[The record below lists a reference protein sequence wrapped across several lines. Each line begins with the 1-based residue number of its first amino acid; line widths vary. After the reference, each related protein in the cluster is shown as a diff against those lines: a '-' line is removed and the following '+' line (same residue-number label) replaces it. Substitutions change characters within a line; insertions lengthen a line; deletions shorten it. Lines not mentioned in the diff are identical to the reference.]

1 MDLLRLG
8 SVPIRDERRLPE
20 ESCLPAGRPD
30 IDRLG
35 TGELPDDQWC
45 ALVAAELSPDLLVV
59 IDPLLRA
66 VWTNAAV
73 ERLLGL
79 QRGEMLGD
87 PVSDHVHPDDLM
99 VAVGALNES
108 QRNDGYHVATRI
120 RVRRRDGSY
129 IDTRVTATTITDESG
144 TWMVLALRPVE
155 DEVAIE
161 RRRAQLKALA
171 QSVYVECAAVHWYE
185 LGDKIPAILGAL
197 AGVVGAHRVEVVE
210 PRDGSFERV
219 AGWSARGSTSC
230 GSGRVQLLADPERLR
245 AAPCVVTT
253 VEPGG
258 TGDRPD
264 CGCGVDVEPTHRMVV
279 ELWLDVDGVVRL
291 LFDEYTET
299 WDDANAD
306 IIALMCS
313 TMLATMRRCEQ
324 ESELNIRATRDPLTR
339 LLNRTALH
347 QRLGEMLAGM
357 DPARPPIVLFADLN
371 RFKQLNDRFGHREGD
386 AVLCRVADAIS
397 SQVRSDDVAA
407 RMGGDEF
414 VIVVA
419 GDDVPVATMV
429 SRVRASIDA
438 ALVDWPDVGVAVG
451 AIVAEV
457 GESPEDLLDRA
468 DRAMYDDKARSRS
481 ARSVART

>member
-1 MDLLRLG
+1 
-8 SVPIRDERRLPE
+8 
-20 ESCLPAGRPD
+20 
-30 IDRLG
+30 
-35 TGELPDDQWC
+35 
-45 ALVAAELSPDLLVV
+45 
-59 IDPLLRA
+59 
-66 VWTNAAV
+66 
-73 ERLLGL
+73 
-79 QRGEMLGD
+79 
-87 PVSDHVHPDDLM
+87 
-99 VAVGALNES
+99 
-108 QRNDGYHVATRI
+108 
-120 RVRRRDGSY
+120 
-129 IDTRVTATTITDESG
+129 
-144 TWMVLALRPVE
+144 
-155 DEVAIE
+155 
-161 RRRAQLKALA
+161 
-171 QSVYVECAAVHWYE
+171 
-185 LGDKIPAILGAL
+185 
-197 AGVVGAHRVEVVE
+197 
-210 PRDGSFERV
+210 
-219 AGWSARGSTSC
+219 
-230 GSGRVQLLADPERLR
+230 
-245 AAPCVVTT
+245 
-253 VEPGG
+253 
-258 TGDRPD
+258 
-264 CGCGVDVEPTHRMVV
+264 MVV